1 MFFLKS
7 DVLTIIFSSK
17 DITVTPFVYSVSSVS
32 SVSSVTS
39 VYSVSSVNCSTS
51 RLRTRLANA
60 RKIVFSC
67 YCARVG

>member
-17 DITVTPFVYSVSSVS
+17 DITVTPFVYSVS